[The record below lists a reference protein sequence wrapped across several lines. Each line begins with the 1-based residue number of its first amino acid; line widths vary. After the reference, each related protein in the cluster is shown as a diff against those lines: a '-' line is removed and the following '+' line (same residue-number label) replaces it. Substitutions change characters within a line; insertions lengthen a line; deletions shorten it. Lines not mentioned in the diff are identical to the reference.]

1 MRVVN
6 ADGRWATTVGRL
18 GRCQTNSVTM
28 EGPNGLR
35 PNTPHSVLGV
45 IRLEIAPGSREAN
58 CLPYAIA
65 PTSACLHDR
74 VTANRPGILL
84 PAFTHHPRGLVYSL
98 LRLASPR
105 SFGRCGPPCC
115 FGGLVYSNRTSRL
128 EGSGEVPLAPRGASD
143 TWVSANV
150 RRSIAYDRKAI
161 DWIDDDSVAG
171 CRRRDLNSHEHKL
184 TTP

>member
-6 ADGRWATTVGRL
+6 ADGRCAISVS
-18 GRCQTNSVTM
+18 RCGWCPMSYIAM

-45 IRLEIAPGSREAN
+45 IRLEIALGSREAN

-98 LRLASPR
+98 LRLASRRP
-105 SFGRCGPPCC
+105 FGRCGPPCC
-115 FGGLVYSNRTSRL
+115 FGGLVYSNRTCRL

-150 RRSIAYDRKAI
+150 RRSIA
-161 DWIDDDSVAG
+161 G
-171 CRRRDLNSHEHKL
+171 CRRNNALGEVTSTAGAEGEI
-184 TTP
+184 